1 MAAPSVEFLMS
12 NRVQIEV
19 ALANL
24 EAGKFSFQ
32 MVDAI
37 KEHVSRI
44 ESELQTTRVLHAEA
58 ERSLQSQRFEIW
70 RLEREIQKLNARIYG
85 LIKANV
91 LVERAEWAAGAAF
104 EKIGAYAE
112 VASKYALETA
122 QGVAVDLRNGDL
134 PAPLAEAKAKA
145 QALQARIFD
154 EKTMAEIEPYVRRAT
169 ENLEVLKKHAQSLL
183 DRATAYL
190 STLHKTAA

>member
-1 MAAPSVEFLMS
+1 MS
-12 NRVQIEV
+12 NRVSIDV
-19 ALANL
+19 ALAKL
-24 EAGKFSFQ
+24 EAGKFSFL

-37 KEHVSRI
+37 KDHLSRI
-44 ESELQTTRVLHAEA
+44 ESELQTTRALHAEA
-58 ERSLQSQRFEIW
+58 EQALQHQRVANW
-70 RLEREIQKLNARIYG
+70 RLEREVQKLNAKIHG
-85 LIKANV
+85 LIRANL
-91 LVERAEWAAGAAF
+91 LVEKLDRAAAVARV
-104 EKIGAYAE
+104 KIAEYAD
-112 VASKYALETA
+112 VATKYVVETA

>member
-70 RLEREIQKLNARIYG
+70 RLEREIQKLNARIYS

-91 LVERAEWAAGAAF
+91 LVEKAEWAAGAAF
-104 EKIGAYAE
+104 EKMGAYAE